1 VFDLEFSE
9 KGGLRGFFQ
18 QLGKE
23 INTSTNQ
30 KHDTFCRRSTKH
42 SDWAT
47 LIASVGEGVGGGGG
61 LRGFFWNDGD
71 IKDCSRSVGPA
82 LCFPSLSFFL

>member
-23 INTSTNQ
+23 INTLTNQ
-30 KHDTFCRRSTKH
+30 KHDAFATAQQNILIGRH
-42 SDWAT
+42 S
-47 LIASVGEGVGGGGG
+47 LH
-61 LRGFFWNDGD
+61 
-71 IKDCSRSVGPA
+71 P
-82 LCFPSLSFFL
+82 